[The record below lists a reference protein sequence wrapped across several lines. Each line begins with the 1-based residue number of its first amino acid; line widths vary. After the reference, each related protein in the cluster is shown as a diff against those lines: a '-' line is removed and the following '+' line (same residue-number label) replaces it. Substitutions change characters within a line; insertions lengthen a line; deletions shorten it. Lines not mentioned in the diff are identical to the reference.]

1 MGIMSAARA
10 LTSGGMNNLRISSQ
24 IIKEVSSLIKAKPRE
39 EVSAALLSDEAMT
52 EFAQGLYEKLSLG
65 LKQQV
70 KFEGFLDLVL
80 HNRALLM
87 SKPRNQKKAL
97 KK

>member
-1 MGIMSAARA
+1 MGVMSAARA
-10 LTSGGMNNLRISSQ
+10 LTTGGMANLRISGM
-24 IIKEVSSLIKAKPRE
+24 IIKEVNTLVKAKPRE
-39 EVSAALLSDEAMT
+39 EVSQALLSDDAMRV
-52 EFAQGLYEKLSLG
+52 FAQGLYDRLSAP

-80 HNRALLM
+80 KNRATLM